1 MSRGVEVIVRA
12 VLVADGRV
20 LLAHKPGAAHT
31 FLPGGHIEP
40 GESAAAALRRE
51 LQEELGLAASVGRFL
66 GAVEHAW
73 TEGEGGHEVNLL
85 FLVRADGLPADR
97 PPASRE
103 PHIEFLWQAADAL
116 AARRLEPR
124 VLCEVLPAWLRGGAG
139 WASTM
144 TVGEIQ
150 PLD

>member
-1 MSRGVEVIVRA
+1 MSRAVEVIVRA
-12 VLVADGRV
+12 VILSDGRV

-51 LQEELGLAASVGRFL
+51 LLEELGVAATVGRFL

-73 TEGEGGHEVNLL
+73 TEGGGGHEVNLL
-85 FLVRADGLPADR
+85 FLAHADGLPADR

-103 PHIEFLWQAADAL
+103 PHIEFFWQATDAL

-144 TVGEIQ
+144 APSERFG
-150 PLD
+150 L